1 MNEKEV
7 RVEEEGGREC
17 GQLGEAGGPGGSRL
31 QVGWEQ
37 GPTQLSIKCTW
48 VPRKGRK

>member
-1 MNEKEV
+1 MGSLERLRGV
-7 RVEEEGGREC
+7 GR
-17 GQLGEAGGPGGSRL
+17 SRL

-48 VPRKGRK
+48 VPWKGRK